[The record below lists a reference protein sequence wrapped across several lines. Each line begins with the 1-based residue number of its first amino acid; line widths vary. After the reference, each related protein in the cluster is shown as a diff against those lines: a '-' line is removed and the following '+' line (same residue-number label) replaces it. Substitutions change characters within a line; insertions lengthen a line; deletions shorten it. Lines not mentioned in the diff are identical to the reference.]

1 MQQYTPNIYIGG
13 KREREKEKIKK
24 TQWIYRT
31 KLIFTNL
38 IDLFNWFAG
47 SCSICI
53 YLAVIKMCVFRSL
66 NAQKCQT
73 ELNMGIN
80 TIKIWIAILALAK
93 YLFNS
98 PIAHRQYTGM
108 PKQIAHTIEL
118 ILVCYNT
125 RHTATMPS
133 SYINLLSNEKKKQKE
148 HTYTAVCIHIS
159 RLYYREYLGYLA
171 STKPMINL
179 IVALLLEL
187 IHIIR
192 CVRFVIET
200 WNIAICINFQF
211 VIPVSIWIFN
221 IFIIM
226 VGACF
231 IFYSIR

>member
-1 MQQYTPNIYIGG
+1 MCI
-13 KREREKEKIKK
+13 
-24 TQWIYRT
+24 RT
-31 KLIFTNL
+31 
-38 IDLFNWFAG
+38 
-47 SCSICI
+47 
-53 YLAVIKMCVFRSL
+53 L

-98 PIAHRQYTGM
+98 LIAHRQYTGM

-133 SYINLLSNEKKKQKE
+133 SYINLLSNKKKR
-148 HTYTAVCIHIS
+148 TCIYRVS

-211 VIPVSIWIFN
+211 VIPVSIWISN

-231 IFYSIR
+231 VFYSFR

>member
-1 MQQYTPNIYIGG
+1 
-13 KREREKEKIKK
+13 
-24 TQWIYRT
+24 
-31 KLIFTNL
+31 
-38 IDLFNWFAG
+38 
-47 SCSICI
+47 
-53 YLAVIKMCVFRSL
+53 
-66 NAQKCQT
+66 
-73 ELNMGIN
+73 
-80 TIKIWIAILALAK
+80 
-93 YLFNS
+93 
-98 PIAHRQYTGM
+98 M

-133 SYINLLSNEKKKQKE
+133 SYINLLSNKKKE
-148 HTYTAVCIHIS
+148 HTHTVHVYIS

-211 VIPVSIWIFN
+211 VIPVSI
-221 IFIIM
+221 
-226 VGACF
+226 
-231 IFYSIR
+231 